1 MPPHLVGYPIVTRNI
16 LLLLAFGLTLS
27 GTSPALAQTP
37 VSTAPEALAAA
48 QTDAAALAPRREG
61 DDMVM
66 GAPNAPVTIIE
77 YASLTCPHCA
87 AFNANT
93 FPQLKSDYVDRG
105 LVKYVYRDFP
115 LDRMALEA
123 AKIARCAGPDKYF
136 GFVDV
141 LFRQQQSW
149 TRGNDAEQIM
159 GNLRRLAKVGGM
171 SDATFD
177 SCSKDKAIENAVL
190 EQSLKGERELKVGST
205 PTLIINGQKYTGA
218 LSFEELDKVLKPL
231 VGKS

>member
-1 MPPHLVGYPIVTRNI
+1 MPPHLVGQPIVTRNI
-16 LLLLAFGLTLS
+16 LLLLGFGLALL

-37 VSTAPEALAAA
+37 VKSAPAALAAA
-48 QTDAAALAPRREG
+48 QTDPAALAPRREG

-66 GAPNAPVTIIE
+66 GAASAPVTIIE

-93 FPQLKSDYVDRG
+93 FPQLKSEYIDRG

-123 AKIARCAGPDKYF
+123 AKIARCAGPEKYF

-159 GNLRRLAKVGGM
+159 ANLRRLAKVGGM

-177 SCSKDKAIENAVL
+177 ACSKDKAVENAVL

-218 LSFEELDKVLKPL
+218 LSFEELDKMLKPL

>member
-1 MPPHLVGYPIVTRNI
+1 
-16 LLLLAFGLTLS
+16 
-27 GTSPALAQTP
+27 
-37 VSTAPEALAAA
+37 
-48 QTDAAALAPRREG
+48 
-61 DDMVM
+61 MVM
-66 GAPNAPVTIIE
+66 GSASAPVTLIE

-93 FPQLKSDYVDRG
+93 FPQLKTSYIDQG
-105 LVKYVYRDFP
+105 LVKYIYRDFP

-141 LFRQQQSW
+141 LFRQQQTW
-149 TRGNDAEQIM
+149 TRGNDGEQIM
-159 GNLRRLAKVGGM
+159 ANLRRLAKVGGM

-177 SCSKDKAIENAVL
+177 TCSKDKAVENAVL

-205 PTLIINGQKYTGA
+205 PTLIVNGQKYTGA
-218 LSFEELDKVLKPL
+218 LTFEELDKLLKPL

>member
-1 MPPHLVGYPIVTRNI
+1 
-16 LLLLAFGLTLS
+16 LLLLGFGLAVS
-27 GTSPALAQTP
+27 VTSPALALTP
-37 VSTAPEALAAA
+37 AGTPAETLAAA
-48 QTDAAALAPRREG
+48 APDAATLAPRREG

-66 GAPNAPVTIIE
+66 GAASAPVTLIE

-87 AFNANT
+87 AFNADT
-93 FPQLKSDYVDRG
+93 FPKLKTSYIDQG

-123 AKIARCAGPDKYF
+123 AKIARCAGPDRYF

-141 LFRQQQSW
+141 FFRQQQSW
-149 TRGNDAEQIM
+149 TRGNSAEQIM
-159 GNLRRLAKVGGM
+159 DNLRRLAKLGGM
-171 SDATFD
+171 SDQTFD
-177 SCSKDKAIENAVL
+177 TCSKDKTVENAVL

-205 PTLIINGQKYTGA
+205 PTLIINGQKHTGA